1 MSEDKRWRRRKPRR
15 QEWAEHVKLV
25 ELLTRYLDPATVF
38 WTSLENRPS
47 SLLNGLLQK
56 KRGVRSG
63 LPDVMVIA
71 CHRLVVFVELK
82 SVSGIASKAQKQI
95 RSELLAVGCN
105 WWMARSAR
113 AALTALHR
121 AGVPFRRPWKP
132 PVLQP
137 WEGPFT
143 GDEARLPQHPSVL
156 VYRREYNRHWRE
168 GRRAQ
173 GLPPP
178 TEELR
183 ARRREYVRRWRER
196 ARQARISAAAAERG
210 DGAQLAA
217 SEPASA

>member
-1 MSEDKRWRRRKPRR
+1 MSEDKRWRRRQPRR
-15 QEWAEHVKLV
+15 QEWAEHMKLV
-25 ELLTRYLDPATVF
+25 ELLARYLDPATVF

-71 CHRLVVFVELK
+71 CPRLVVFVELK

-95 RSELLAVGCN
+95 RSELLSVGCR

-113 AALTALHR
+113 AALTALYR
-121 AGVPFRRPWKP
+121 MGVPFRRPRRP

-143 GDEARLPQHPSVL
+143 RDEARLPQHPKVACE
-156 VYRREYNRHWRE
+156 RREFNRRWRE
-168 GRRAQ
+168 ARRVQ
-173 GLPPP
+173 GLLPP
-178 TEELR
+178 TEEQR
-183 ARRREYVRRWRER
+183 ARRREYARRWRER
-196 ARQARISAAAAERG
+196 ARQARIGAAATERD
-210 DGAQLAA
+210 DGAQPAA
-217 SEPASA
+217 SEPPSA

>member
-1 MSEDKRWRRRKPRR
+1 MTEDKPQRKRRRHRR

-25 ELLTRYLDPATVF
+25 GLLTRYLDPATVF

-82 SVSGIASKAQKQI
+82 SVSGIATKAQKQI
-95 RSELLAVGCN
+95 RRELLAVGCE

-113 AALTALHR
+113 AALTALYR
-121 AGVPFRRPWKP
+121 AGVPFRRPWRP

-143 GDEARLPQHPSVL
+143 GNEARLPQHPKVASE
-156 VYRREYNRHWRE
+156 RREAN
-168 GRRAQ
+168 
-173 GLPPP
+173 
-178 TEELR
+178 
-183 ARRREYVRRWRER
+183 RRWRER
-196 ARQARISAAAAERG
+196 KRTSA
-210 DGAQLAA
+210 LAFPSA
-217 SEPASA
+217 SHNLRVETCLGCV

>member
-1 MSEDKRWRRRKPRR
+1 MSDDKPQRKRRRHRR

-25 ELLTRYLDPATVF
+25 GLRKRYLDAATVF

-71 CHRLVVFVELK
+71 CHHLVVFVELK
-82 SVSGIASKAQKQI
+82 SVSGIASKAQKKI
-95 RSELLAVGCN
+95 RRELLSVGCR

-113 AALTALHR
+113 AALTALYR
-121 AGVPFRRPWKP
+121 AGVPFRRPWRP

-143 GDEARLPQHPSVL
+143 GDEARLPQHPRVSTE
-156 VYRREYNRHWRE
+156 RREYN
-168 GRRAQ
+168 
-173 GLPPP
+173 
-178 TEELR
+178 
-183 ARRREYVRRWRER
+183 RRWRER
-196 ARQARISAAAAERG
+196 ARQARISAAATERDDDAG
-210 DGAQLAA
+210 PARGAGGIARQRSGLDAT
-217 SEPASA
+217 SA